1 MNEVRPGRFELW
13 AEFVSGE
20 QVCVLEVDPELNP
33 ERARY
38 MRRKHHRC
46 WPNGV
51 AWLKTDLTGAFFES
65 DVIGY
70 LDGPGVVRV
79 FSKHAHHWWF
89 KAMIMLNDIP
99 SSSSEDEVAAVS
111 RKELKREGPSELK
124 PEGTLSELKP
134 EGTLSELKPED
145 PSELKTENISELK
158 PEGPSELKPEGPS
171 ELKPEGPSE
180 LKPEGPS
187 ELKLEST
194 SKPKTENIS
203 ELKPEGTLSELKR
216 EGAPCPPT
224 REEKRHRP
232 ASSCVV
238 Y

>member
-1 MNEVRPGRFELW
+1 MPTSLVRFVRNFDPDKSPPELATPVSCAVNEVRPGRFELW

-99 SSSSEDEVAAVS
+99 SSSSEDEAAAVS
-111 RKELKREGPSELK
+111 RKEPKPEGPSELK
-124 PEGTLSELKP
+124 PEGTLSELKR
-134 EGTLSELKPED
+134 
-145 PSELKTENISELK
+145 
-158 PEGPSELKPEGPS
+158 EGPSELKPEGP
-171 ELKPEGPSE
+171 
-180 LKPEGPS
+180 
-187 ELKLEST
+187 
-194 SKPKTENIS
+194 
-203 ELKPEGTLSELKR
+203 LSELKR

>member
-1 MNEVRPGRFELW
+1 
-13 AEFVSGE
+13 
-20 QVCVLEVDPELNP
+20 
-33 ERARY
+33 

-111 RKELKREGPSELK
+111 RKELKPEGTSELKREGP
-124 PEGTLSELKP
+124 
-134 EGTLSELKPED
+134 SELKPED

-158 PEGPSELKPEGPS
+158 PEGTLSELKREGP
-171 ELKPEGPSE
+171 
-180 LKPEGPS
+180 
-187 ELKLEST
+187 
-194 SKPKTENIS
+194 S

>member
-1 MNEVRPGRFELW
+1 MPTSLVRFVRNFDPDKSPPELATPVSCAVNEVRPGRFELW

-111 RKELKREGPSELK
+111 RKELKPEGTSELKREGP
-124 PEGTLSELKP
+124 
-134 EGTLSELKPED
+134 SELKPED
-145 PSELKTENISELK
+145 PSEL
-158 PEGPSELKPEGPS
+158 
-171 ELKPEGPSE
+171 
-180 LKPEGPS
+180 
-187 ELKLEST
+187 
-194 SKPKTENIS
+194 KTENIS